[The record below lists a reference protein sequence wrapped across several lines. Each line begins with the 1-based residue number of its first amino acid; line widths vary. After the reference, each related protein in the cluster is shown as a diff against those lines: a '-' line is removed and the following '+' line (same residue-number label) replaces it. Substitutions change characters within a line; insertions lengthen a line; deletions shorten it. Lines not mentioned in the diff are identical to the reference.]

1 MAKEVIIELKAKTD
15 KIEKDVQGI
24 NKEIKTLNKNV
35 DKTADGFEGVE
46 KASKETAEGVKKIG
60 TTLKAIGIGLLLAAF
75 SKLKEVFEQNQKVTD
90 AFNIAFESLSIA
102 FNDFFRFLENNVGTI
117 TSFFTDIFENPK
129 ESLIEFADAF
139 KRNIQERFESYL
151 DTLGFLASAV
161 KKVFSG
167 DFAGALEDVKSAGKE
182 SLDVLTGVDGTFEK
196 SVETVGKATKAIKDY
211 AQSTLE
217 SATENV
223 NLNKQVELAN
233 ALQQGLIEKYDLQAE
248 QQRQIRDDESKT
260 IEERIAANTR
270 LGEILDKQEKEMLA
284 NAQLRVDAAARE
296 LAKNEDNLEAQV
308 ALIEAENELAG
319 VQAQVAGFRSE
330 QLTNLNS
337 LEKES
342 LEIKNGILESDA
354 NRQKA
359 ERDFNAEMQENEV
372 TRIQTMIENLEIER
386 GVEEERLKIK
396 KNGLVEGT
404 QAFID
409 ANNELLDFQQE
420 SNLQQGKLEKDL
432 GKAKVSQTK
441 ETLGNLATIVGKNS
455 KFGKAIAIVQALQ
468 DTYAGAN
475 KALAQ
480 GGIFGFVGAAAVI
493 AAGIANVKQIAGT
506 KSPKPPAS
514 LGARD
519 TGGESTPAIPSASTS
534 SVPPQ
539 FDTVGAS
546 GTNQLADLL
555 GNQPP
560 PRAFV
565 VSGDVSTAQELD
577 RNIVTSASLG

>member
-15 KIEKDVQGI
+15 KIEKDVEGI

-35 DKTADGFEGVE
+35 DKTAEGFEGVE
-46 KASKETAEGVKKIG
+46 KATQETAKGVKKIG

-75 SKLKEVFEQNQKVTD
+75 TKLKEVFEQNQKVTD

-129 ESLIEFADAF
+129 ESLIEFANAF

-167 DFAGALEDVKSAGKE
+167 DFAGALEDVKNAGKE
-182 SLDVLTGVDGTFEK
+182 SLDVLTGVDNTFDK
-196 SVETVGKATKAIKDY
+196 SVETVTKATGAIKGY
-211 AQSTLE
+211 VKSTTDA
-217 SATENV
+217 ATETV
-223 NLNKQVELAN
+223 KLNNEVQLAE

-248 QQRQIRDDESKT
+248 KQRQIRDDESKT
-260 IEERIAANTR
+260 IEERIEANR
-270 LGEILDKQEKEMLA
+270 KLGEILDKQEEEMLK
-284 NAQLRVDAAARE
+284 NAQLKVDAAERE
-296 LAKNEDNLEAQV
+296 LAKNKDNIALQV
-308 ALIEAENELAG
+308 ELINAENELAG

-330 QLTNLNS
+330 QLTNINS
-337 LEKES
+337 LERERQDLLKETAQ
-342 LEIKNGILESDA
+342 N
-354 NRQKA
+354 
-359 ERDFNAEMQENEV
+359 
-372 TRIQTMIENLEIER
+372 
-386 GVEEERLKIK
+386 
-396 KNGLVEGT
+396 
-404 QAFID
+404 
-409 ANNELLDFQQE
+409 
-420 SNLQQGKLEKDL
+420 EKDL
-432 GKAKVSQTK
+432 AEKSLADNKRIQEQKAANIKGALS
-441 ETLGNLATIVGKNS
+441 NIASIVGANS
-455 KFGKAIAIVQALQ
+455 KFGKAIAIVQAIQ

-480 GGIFGFVGAAAVI
+480 GGIFGFIGAAAVI
-493 AAGIANVKQIAGT
+493 SAGIANVKQITAS
-506 KSPKPPAS
+506 KSPNPPAS
-514 LGARD
+514 LGART
-519 TGGESTPAIPSASTS
+519 TGDQSTPSIPATTTPSL
-534 SVPPQ
+534 PPQ
-539 FDTVGAS
+539 FSTVGTS

>member
-1 MAKEVIIELKAKTD
+1 MAKEVIIELKAKTN
-15 KIEKDVQGI
+15 KIEKDVEGI

-35 DKTADGFEGVE
+35 DKTAEGFEGVE

-75 SKLKEVFEQNQKVTD
+75 AKLKEVFEQNQKVAD
-90 AFNIAFESLSIA
+90 AFNIAFETLSIA

-151 DTLGFLASAV
+151 DTLGLLASAV

-182 SLDVLTGVDGTFEK
+182 SLDVLTGVDGTFDK

-330 QLTNLNS
+330 QLTNINS

-342 LEIKNGILESDA
+342 LEIKNSILESDA

-372 TRIQTMIENLEIER
+372 TRIQTMIENLEVER
-386 GVEEERLKIK
+386 GIEEERLKIK
-396 KNGLVEGT
+396 RNGLVEGT

-432 GKAKVSQTK
+432 GKAKENQTK

-480 GGIFGFVGAAAVI
+480 GGIFGFIGAAAVI

-506 KSPKPPAS
+506 KSPKPPAGI
-514 LGARD
+514 GARD
-519 TGGESTPAIPSASTS
+519 TGGDTSVPVPATTTS
-534 SVPPQ
+534 IPPQ
-539 FDTVGAS
+539 FNTVGAS

-577 RNIVTSASLG
+577 RNIVTSAS

>member
-1 MAKEVIIELKAKTD
+1 MAKEVIIELKAKTN
-15 KIEKDVQGI
+15 KIEKDVEGI

-35 DKTADGFEGVE
+35 DKTAEGFEGVE
-46 KASKETAEGVKKIG
+46 KASKDTAEGVKKIG

-75 SKLKEVFEQNQKVTD
+75 AKLKEVFEQNQKVAD
-90 AFNIAFESLSIA
+90 AFNIAFETLSIA

-151 DTLGFLASAV
+151 DTLGLLASAV

-182 SLDVLTGVDGTFEK
+182 SLDVLTGVDGTFDK

-270 LGEILDKQEKEMLA
+270 LGEILDTQEKEMLA

-330 QLTNLNS
+330 QLTNINS

-342 LEIKNGILESDA
+342 LEIKNSILESDA

-396 KNGLVEGT
+396 RNGFQEGT

-409 ANNELLDFQQE
+409 ANNELLDFQQD
-420 SNLQQGKLEKDL
+420 SANQQKKLEKDL
-432 GKAKVSQTK
+432 GKAKENQTK

-455 KFGKAIAIVQALQ
+455 KFGKAIAVVQAIQ
-468 DTYAGAN
+468 DTFAGAN

-480 GGIFGFVGAAAVI
+480 GGIFGFVGAAAII

-506 KSPKPPAS
+506 KSPKPPAGI
-514 LGARD
+514 GARD
-519 TGGESTPAIPSASTS
+519 TGGEPTPAIPAATTS
-534 SVPPQ
+534 SLPPQ

>member
-15 KIEKDVQGI
+15 KIEKDVEGI

-35 DKTADGFEGVE
+35 DKTAEGFEGVE
-46 KASKETAEGVKKIG
+46 KASQETAKGVKKIG

-75 SKLKEVFEQNQKVTD
+75 TKLKEVFEQNQKVTD

-129 ESLIEFADAF
+129 ESLIEFANAF

-167 DFAGALEDVKSAGKE
+167 DFAGALEDVKNAGKE
-182 SLDVLTGVDGTFEK
+182 SLDVLTGVDNTFDK
-196 SVETVGKATKAIKDY
+196 SVETVTKATGAIKGY
-211 AQSTLE
+211 VKSTTDA
-217 SATENV
+217 ATETV
-223 NLNKQVELAN
+223 KLNNEVQLAE

-248 QQRQIRDDESKT
+248 KQRQIRDDESKT
-260 IEERIAANTR
+260 IEERIEANR
-270 LGEILDKQEKEMLA
+270 KLGEILDKQEEEMLK
-284 NAQLRVDAAARE
+284 NAQLKVDAAERE
-296 LAKNEDNLEAQV
+296 LAKNKDNIALQV
-308 ALIEAENELAG
+308 ELINAENELAG

-330 QLTNLNS
+330 QLTNINS
-337 LEKES
+337 LERERQDLLKETAQ
-342 LEIKNGILESDA
+342 N
-354 NRQKA
+354 
-359 ERDFNAEMQENEV
+359 
-372 TRIQTMIENLEIER
+372 
-386 GVEEERLKIK
+386 
-396 KNGLVEGT
+396 
-404 QAFID
+404 
-409 ANNELLDFQQE
+409 
-420 SNLQQGKLEKDL
+420 EKDL
-432 GKAKVSQTK
+432 AEKSLADNKRIQEQKAANIKGALS
-441 ETLGNLATIVGKNS
+441 NIASIVGANS
-455 KFGKAIAIVQALQ
+455 KFGKAIAIVQAIQ

-480 GGIFGFVGAAAVI
+480 GGIFGFIGAAAVI
-493 AAGIANVKQIAGT
+493 SAGIANVKQITAS
-506 KSPKPPAS
+506 KSPNPPAS
-514 LGARD
+514 LGART
-519 TGGESTPAIPSASTS
+519 TGDQSTPSIPATTTPSL
-534 SVPPQ
+534 PPQ
-539 FDTVGAS
+539 FSTVGTS